1 MRETKAECFIV
12 RRSFLELIK
21 DGSATLSEWKEVE
34 GREMRPDPDCE
45 GLLEALERI
54 EGRFLG
60 AVGAWVALVTSS
72 GMVEKA

>member
-12 RRSFLELIK
+12 RRSFLELMK
-21 DGSATLSEWKEVE
+21 DGSGILSEWKEVD

-45 GLLEALERI
+45 VLLEDLDRM

-60 AVGAWVALVTSS
+60 AVGAWFALVTSFRI
-72 GMVEKA
+72 VEEA

>member
-12 RRSFLELIK
+12 RRSFLELMK
-21 DGSATLSEWKEVE
+21 DGSATLSELKEVE

-45 GLLEALERI
+45 GLLEVLERM

-60 AVGAWVALVTSS
+60 VVGPCVALVTSF